1 MENKSPFQVLR
12 GGLSDSARTSRKEFL
27 SAYITDTR
35 LMGVVGVYVHWL
47 LPENTVMKHFHQF
60 FYLDSEDLGFDTYE
74 SVLAEDEIDQY
85 YEIKTIENRLM
96 GGLGGQKKEITEKEV
111 RWLVQEYV
119 KQNLR
124 MKVPLPENFGEYEFL
139 LSPIVQMSEE
149 EEYLLMC
156 KQCTPLPTPE
166 FVINYFL
173 MRCFGRDFIAAKFLT
188 KHYVRTDLFSEHKG
202 ATLMANTIDEASDAV
217 SGTNAAYHV
226 TDDDKDFGTF
236 STHKAYMCRSLIEYD
251 SKYFLIVTQVTLDK
265 LKVVKYERIS
275 SFQITAT
282 EASMMTSKPEFIT
295 LFDFMG
301 EGKEF
306 ENDATKLTAKAM
318 VTDHDSGRIL
328 MIFHPHNNH
337 VGKREYRLSDDVIGL
352 YYILDDGQIIL
363 SANDRPSIELLE
375 QDLLTSRYGSLVVPI
390 AKYQF
395 KEPVLYDFISSGFDD
410 FEEYVELISEKD
422 EDE

>member
-1 MENKSPFQVLR
+1 
-12 GGLSDSARTSRKEFL
+12 
-27 SAYITDTR
+27 
-35 LMGVVGVYVHWL
+35 
-47 LPENTVMKHFHQF
+47 
-60 FYLDSEDLGFDTYE
+60 
-74 SVLAEDEIDQY
+74 
-85 YEIKTIENRLM
+85 
-96 GGLGGQKKEITEKEV
+96 
-111 RWLVQEYV
+111 
-119 KQNLR
+119 
-124 MKVPLPENFGEYEFL
+124 
-139 LSPIVQMSEE
+139 
-149 EEYLLMC
+149 
-156 KQCTPLPTPE
+156 
-166 FVINYFL
+166 
-173 MRCFGRDFIAAKFLT
+173 
-188 KHYVRTDLFSEHKG
+188 
-202 ATLMANTIDEASDAV
+202 
-217 SGTNAAYHV
+217 
-226 TDDDKDFGTF
+226 
-236 STHKAYMCRSLIEYD
+236 MCRSLIEYD

-318 VTDHDSGRIL
+318 VTDHDSSRIL

-410 FEEYVELISEKD
+410 FEEFVEMISEKD